1 MRVRI
6 AVSGTHRVGKSTL
19 VAQLAKALPQYAC
32 VEEPYH
38 LLEEDGY
45 EFGWPPSEEDFA
57 AQLRRSV
64 EEIMAAGEDVLF
76 DRCPADLVAYLLV
89 EECDARAALE
99 RSREAMRLLDLVVFV
114 PIEEPD
120 RVAVSSHED
129 LEQRRAVDDALEQLL
144 VEDELVEDVVIVR
157 GDVPARVAQV
167 VARVHEPA

>member
-1 MRVRI
+1 M
-6 AVSGTHRVGKSTL
+6 GKSTL

-45 EFGWPPSEEDFA
+45 EFGWPPSEEDFT
-57 AQLRRSV
+57 AQLHRSV

-99 RSREAMRLLDLVVFV
+99 RSREAMQLLDLVVFV

-129 LEQRRAVDDALEQLL
+129 LEQRRGVDEALEQLL

-167 VARVHEPA
+167 VARVHEPD